1 MLIRVSG
8 AVAVL
13 GGGSMG
19 GAIAA
24 GALTAGMAVR
34 MTTRSAARAAA
45 VVPRDGLSVAA
56 VEDDSRANSVA
67 VRGTAIV
74 VVAVKPPGVLALLD
88 EIAADLDAG
97 TAVVSV
103 AAGVPIRAMAA
114 RLPGG
119 TAVFRAMPNTP
130 AAVGAGV
137 TGLVAGPAASR
148 PAADAV
154 RDLFRTTGTVIELPE
169 ERIDALGAVSG
180 SGPAYVY
187 YFVEQLLA
195 GAERLGFTPEQAR
208 QMVLGTVRGSIRL
221 LDETGDGPAELRRRV
236 TSPGGTTE
244 RAVAV
249 FAGRDLGG
257 IVDDALAAAI
267 ARSAELARAV
277 G

>member
-1 MLIRVSG
+1 MSG
-8 AVAVL
+8 AIAIL

-24 GALTAGMAVR
+24 GALSAGTTVR

-45 VVPRDGLSVAA
+45 VAPRDGLSVAG
-56 VEDDSRANSVA
+56 VEDDPRANSVA
-67 VRGTAIV
+67 VREAAIV
-74 VVAVKPPGVLALLD
+74 VIAVKPPGVLALLD
-88 EIAADLDAG
+88 EIAADLPAG
-97 TAVVSV
+97 AAVVSV

-114 RLPGG
+114 RLQDG
-119 TAVFRAMPNTP
+119 TAVLRAMPNTP
-130 AAVGAGV
+130 AAIGAGV
-137 TGLVAGPAASR
+137 TGLAAGPSVSR
-148 PAADAV
+148 AAADSV

-169 ERIDALGAVSG
+169 ERIDALSAISG

-187 YFVEQLLA
+187 YFVEQLLGA
-195 GAERLGFTPEQAR
+195 AERLGFSPEQSR
-208 QMVLGTVRGSIRL
+208 QMVLGTVRGSVRL

-249 FAGRDLGG
+249 FAERDLGG
-257 IVDDALAAAI
+257 IVDDAFAAAI
-267 ARSAELARAV
+267 ARSAELARVA